1 MSQSF
6 VKFYAHIV
14 FHTKYSRDLIKADIE
29 DELYSYIGGILKS
42 INSVPIRIG
51 GIEDHVHILC
61 TLPKTMC
68 LADLTEEIKKSSSKW
83 IKTRGQTYS
92 NFYWQAG
99 YGGFSVGWSQIEI
112 VKNYISNQK
121 VHHKKVTFLEEYKT
135 LLDENGVEYD
145 ERYL

>member
-14 FHTKYSRDLIKADIE
+14 FHTKYSRDIIKPEIE

-42 INSVPIRIG
+42 CNSLPIKIG
-51 GIEDHVHILC
+51 GIADHVHVLC
-61 TLPKTMC
+61 TLPKTIS
-68 LADLTEEIKKSSSKW
+68 LADLTEEIKRSSSKW
-83 IKTRGQTYS
+83 IKSKGQAFV
-92 NFYWQAG
+92 NFYWQPG
-99 YGGFSVGWSQIEI
+99 YGGFSVGWSQVEI

-121 VHHKKVTFLEEYKT
+121 VHHHKVTFLEEYKT

-145 ERYL
+145 EKYL